1 MAAESVA
8 STYLVETDVPF
19 GEMANATANAIKR
32 VIVGKDKH
40 ELQQQVQGLK
50 RQKDKLLE
58 IVDRFAQDVDNT
70 MTEVNEI
77 RRTKGNMQ
85 FDQDYEMALQDAE
98 KQRKHVQ
105 ELKVEAEMQNT
116 KLTKAF
122 QRLWTACNELL
133 MASGSNITQGLKNS
147 VSKILLDTSKIVHY
161 EDDTS
166 GARRRV

>member
-1 MAAESVA
+1 MAAESVT
-8 STYLVETDVPF
+8 STYLVETDGFF
-19 GEMANATANAIKR
+19 GDKANATANAIKR
-32 VIVGKDKH
+32 VIVGKENH

-77 RRTKGNMQ
+77 RRTKGNIQ

-98 KQRKHVQ
+98 QQRKHVQ
-105 ELKVEAEMQNT
+105 DLKAEAARQNT
-116 KLTKAF
+116 KFKEAF
-122 QRLWTACNELL
+122 ESLWNACDRLLVV
-133 MASGSNITQGLKNS
+133 SDPYITDDLKNQ
-147 VSKILLDTSKIVHY
+147 VKKVLMDTTNVVHY

>member
-1 MAAESVA
+1 
-8 STYLVETDVPF
+8 
-19 GEMANATANAIKR
+19 
-32 VIVGKDKH
+32 
-40 ELQQQVQGLK
+40 
-50 RQKDKLLE
+50 
-58 IVDRFAQDVDNT
+58 

-77 RRTKGNMQ
+77 RRTKGNIQ

-98 KQRKHVQ
+98 QQRKHVQ
-105 ELKVEAEMQNT
+105 ELKVKAEMQNT

-133 MASGSNITQGLKNS
+133 MASGSNITQELKNS
-147 VSKILLDTSKIVHY
+147 VNKILLDTSKIVHY